1 MVAVPEATPVTNPEA
16 AFIVAIVLSE
26 ELHEPPTAVD
36 EKVEVS
42 PTQIF

>member
-1 MVAVPEATPVTNPEA
+1 MVAVPVAIPVTKPEA
-16 AFIVAIVLSE
+16 GFIVAIVVSE
-26 ELHEPPTAVD
+26 ELQVPPTAVD